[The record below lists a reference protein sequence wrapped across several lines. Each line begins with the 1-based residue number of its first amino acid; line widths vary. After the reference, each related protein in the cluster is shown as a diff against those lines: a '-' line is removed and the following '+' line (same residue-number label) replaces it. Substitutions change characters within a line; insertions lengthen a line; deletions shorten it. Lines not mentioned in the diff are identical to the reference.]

1 VAVVL
6 VELLCE
12 VAICADILCNNGNIP
27 ISILGDGVSN
37 ALEGGRVTGVCSGR
51 DRRDEVLEERK
62 RDVRHSDGSL
72 LLPDVNG
79 IVELL
84 CRGKRSE
91 VPGVAIVVDI
101 FDVSSN
107 GDS

>member
-1 VAVVL
+1 MSVIL
-6 VELLCE
+6 VKLLCE
-12 VAICADILCNNGNIP
+12 VAICADILCNDSNIP
-27 ISILGDGVSN
+27 ISILGDGVSD
-37 ALEGGRVTGVCSGR
+37 ALEGGRVAGVGSGR
-51 DRRDEVLEERK
+51 DGRDEVLEEREG
-62 RDVRHSDGSL
+62 DVRYGDRPL
-72 LLPDVNG
+72 LLPDING

-84 CRGKRSE
+84 CRRKRSE